1 MTRKGKQK
9 SISMNRR
16 TFLQSSS
23 LATVGT
29 LLIPDFL
36 KAYERRYLGEA
47 AGAENVLVV
56 VQFSGG
62 NDGLN
67 TVVPYRNDVYHR
79 ERPRLAIPGDKVLK
93 LNDDLGLNP
102 AMEGLKKLY
111 DDGLLT
117 VINNVG
123 YPNPDRSHFRSM
135 DIWQTASGSDQYLRS
150 GWVGRY
156 LDAHCSGTCAPHD
169 AIEVD
174 DTLSLAMKGERVK
187 ALALQNPQKLYS
199 QTQNRFVRQLA
210 EANHGEFGEVDYLYK
225 TLAETV
231 SSAEFIYEKAKVHR
245 TSAAY
250 PESELARRLKTVSG
264 LIQSGV
270 GARVYYVSHG
280 SFDTHVNQLAQQERL
295 LRQYADAVN
304 AFVNDLKKAGELKR
318 VKVLTFSEFG
328 RRVKQNASGGT
339 DHGTANNVFVLNG
352 AKAGVSNEGP
362 NLTDLDDGDLK
373 FSVDFRAIY
382 ASLLDDWL
390 GTSSEAVLGRKFA
403 GAVKV

>member
-1 MTRKGKQK
+1 
-9 SISMNRR
+9 MNRR

-29 LLIPDFL
+29 MLIPDFL
-36 KAYERRYLGEA
+36 KAYERQYLGTA
-47 AGAENVLVV
+47 ASTENVLVV
-56 VQFSGG
+56 IQLSGG

-67 TVVPYRNDVYHR
+67 TVVPYRNDVYYR
-79 ERPRLAIPGDKVLK
+79 ERPRLAIPAEKILK

-150 GWVGRY
+150 GWIGRY
-156 LDAHCSGTCAPHD
+156 LDARCVDTCAPHD

-174 DTLSLAMKGERVK
+174 DTLSLAMKGEQVK
-187 ALALQNPQKLYS
+187 ALAVQNAQKLHQ
-199 QTQNRFVRQLA
+199 QTRNRFVQQLA
-210 EANHGEFGEVDYLYK
+210 EVNHDEFGPVDYLYK
-225 TLAETV
+225 TLSETV
-231 SSAEFIYEKAKVHR
+231 SSAEFIYEKANVHR
-245 TSAAY
+245 SAVAY
-250 PESELARRLKTVSG
+250 PESELARRLKTVAE

-280 SFDTHVNQLAQQERL
+280 SFDTHVNQVNQQERL

-304 AFVNDLKKAGELKR
+304 AFVNDLKTSGDLKR

-352 AKAGVSNEGP
+352 ARAGVLNEAP
-362 NLTDLDDGDLK
+362 NLTDLDEGDLK
-373 FSVDFRAIY
+373 FSVDFRSIY
-382 ASLLDDWL
+382 ASLLDGWL
-390 GTSSEAVLGRKFA
+390 ETPSEAVLGRKFG
-403 GAVKV
+403 GALKV

>member
-1 MTRKGKQK
+1 MTRWERLKY
-9 SISMNRR
+9 IPMNRR

-29 LLIPDFL
+29 MLIPDFL
-36 KAYERRYLGEA
+36 KAYERRHLGEA
-47 AGAENVLVV
+47 AGTDRVLVV
-56 VQFSGG
+56 IQLSGG

-67 TVVPYRNDVYHR
+67 TVVPYRNDVYYR
-79 ERPRLAIPGDKVLK
+79 ERPRLAIPADKVLK
-93 LNDDLGLNP
+93 LTDDLGLNP

-117 VINNVG
+117 VVNNVG
-123 YPNPDRSHFRSM
+123 YPNPDRSHFRAM
-135 DIWQTASGSDQYLRS
+135 DIWQTASGADQYLRS
-150 GWVGRY
+150 GWIGRY
-156 LDAHCSGTCAPHD
+156 LDARCSGTCAPHD

-187 ALALQNPQKLYS
+187 ALAVQNPQKLYQ

-210 EANHGEFGEVDYLYK
+210 EANHDEFGEVNYLYK

-231 SSAEFIYEKAKVHR
+231 SSAEFIHEKAQVTR
-245 TSAAY
+245 TAAAY
-250 PESELARRLKTVSG
+250 PDSELGRRLKTVAG
-264 LIQSGV
+264 FIQSGV

-280 SFDTHVNQLAQQERL
+280 SFDTHVNQLNQQERL

-304 AFVNDLKKAGELKR
+304 AFVNDLKNAGELKR

-352 AKAGVSNEGP
+352 AKAGVLNEAP

-373 FSVDFRAIY
+373 FSVDFRSLY

-390 GTSSEAVLGRKFA
+390 GTPPEVVLGKKFA
-403 GAVKV
+403 GAMI